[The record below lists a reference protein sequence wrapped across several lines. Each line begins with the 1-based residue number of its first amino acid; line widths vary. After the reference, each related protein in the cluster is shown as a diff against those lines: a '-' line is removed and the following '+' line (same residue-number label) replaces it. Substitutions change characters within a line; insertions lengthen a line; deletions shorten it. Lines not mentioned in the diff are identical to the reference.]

1 MQHIVGYYRV
11 TSVNAENQTLSYA
24 GDIFLVAPFVAFL
37 FLIFRIIAASSNTPE
52 SFSTAE
58 APSVRYNMPELFVAG
73 QLGGNYGLTLGLKG
87 DAIDF
92 QNNTITSSTPLL
104 PATLTASISRVQI
117 LGISR
122 ENYRFQKR
130 THGKIPKAQKK
141 EKACKRQKPL
151 AD

>member
-11 TSVNAENQTLSYA
+11 TSVNAENPTLSHT
-24 GDIFLVAPFVAFL
+24 GDIFLVASFVAFL
-37 FLIFRIIAASSNTPE
+37 FLIFRIIAASSNTSE

-73 QLGGNYGLTLGLKG
+73 QLGGNYGLRRSEALGLKG

-104 PATLTASISRVQI
+104 PATLTASI
-117 LGISR
+117 
-122 ENYRFQKR
+122 
-130 THGKIPKAQKK
+130 
-141 EKACKRQKPL
+141 
-151 AD
+151 